1 MDNYLLY
8 ILAWAGILIL
18 IYLLFKFLPAKMKQ
32 TEDRQTK
39 NSLFSLL
46 LILGVPLIFAA
57 VIGPI
62 ILVAG
67 DENMPVHYK
76 YGYGIISVIVI
87 AYLVYLQVTK
97 PKKG

>member
-8 ILAWAGILIL
+8 ITVWVGILIL
-18 IYLLFKFLPAKMKQ
+18 IYLLFKFIPAKMKQ

-39 NSLFSLL
+39 NSLFILL
-46 LILGVPLIFAA
+46 LILGIPLIFAA

-62 ILVAG
+62 VLVAG
-67 DENMPVHYK
+67 DKNMPAHYK
-76 YGYGIISVIVI
+76 YGYGIITAVVI